1 MFIFVDESG
10 SFVCSAHRDAWNAI
24 AAYVIPER
32 NRRKMDAALTALKHR
47 SGASRGEE
55 IKLKNLPDETSYFTF
70 LADLDAIDGLLFA
83 VLVDMG
89 DHDVDS
95 LKLHRDEQAVQQIAV
110 GISKTEGDADRR
122 GLKRLADQVAGLSPQ
137 LYVQLQC
144 QIVLI
149 DEIIRHASL
158 YYVQRHPET
167 LGHLRWRIDRKDV
180 SRTAYEL
187 AIRPFRPYAVAAS
200 DPRIGPP
207 FSDAY
212 EAGADYRA
220 FNRYRNTGP
229 PGYLKEGYGTRAGGQ
244 PGFNIGRLCGE
255 NRRFEDSRTSPG
267 VQIADL
273 LASGLRR
280 CLRREFTD
288 TPQAAALL
296 GGLMTQ
302 REMQRGKFV
311 SAPPPVLHLSK
322 AGGYVSQSTYRLMHN
337 TMAPHARELRV

>member
-1 MFIFVDESG
+1 
-10 SFVCSAHRDAWNAI
+10 
-24 AAYVIPER
+24 
-32 NRRKMDAALTALKHR
+32 
-47 SGASRGEE
+47 
-55 IKLKNLPDETSYFTF
+55 
-70 LADLDAIDGLLFA
+70 
-83 VLVDMG
+83 MG

-95 LKLHRDEQAVQQIAV
+95 LKLHRDEQAEQIAV

-187 AIRPFRPYAVAAS
+187 ALSDLTPLLLQTRGLARPLVTL
-200 DPRIGPP
+200 
-207 FSDAY
+207 
-212 EAGADYRA
+212 AGADYRA